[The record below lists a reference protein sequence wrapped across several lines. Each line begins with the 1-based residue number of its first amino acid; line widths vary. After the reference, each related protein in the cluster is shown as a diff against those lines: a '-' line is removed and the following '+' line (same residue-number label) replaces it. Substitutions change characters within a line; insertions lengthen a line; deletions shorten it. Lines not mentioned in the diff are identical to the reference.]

1 MAHRWLGLAA
11 VATLV
16 LMATAY
22 LDTPL
27 MLAPVLN

>member
-1 MAHRWLGLAA
+1 MARRWLGLAT

-16 LMATAY
+16 LTATVC

-27 MLAPVLN
+27 MLAPFLN

>member
-1 MAHRWLGLAA
+1 MARRWLGLAA

-16 LMATAY
+16 LMATVC